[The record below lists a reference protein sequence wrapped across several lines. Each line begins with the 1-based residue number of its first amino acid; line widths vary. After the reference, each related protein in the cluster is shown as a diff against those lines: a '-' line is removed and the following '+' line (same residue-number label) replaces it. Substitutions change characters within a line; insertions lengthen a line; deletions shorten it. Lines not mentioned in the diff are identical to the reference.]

1 MFMHNKRLQYTV
13 RVGETNPALAS
24 LLLEQFGGPDG
35 ELAAAMRYFTQ
46 GLAED
51 DPGRKDLLLDIA
63 TEELSHLEVIGSIV
77 AMLNKGIKAQLS
89 EAALAEADLYRSLN
103 AGGDSHTQALLFG
116 GGPSLTNSSGVPWT
130 AAYVDSRGE
139 PTCDLR
145 SNIAAESR
153 AKIIYERL
161 IAITDDPGIKD
172 ALGFLMTR
180 EIAHQ
185 KSFEKA
191 LYAITDNFPSGKLL
205 GIGPFA
211 DMYVNTSQGD
221 GDMSG
226 PWNAGEQ
233 WERVDDLEEVMPA
246 DEGDGTASVKLSRA
260 EATAAKKASDRL
272 ASDPMSDAETGADL
286 GAGPGAGKTT
296 GGEDYGTAADVTK
309 ADRTKDKASLIV
321 TPPPPPEAVATA
333 DALSADFFPRRGA
346 HRSVRIPVASF
357 WRKLFAFSGPG
368 YLVAVGYMDPGN
380 WATGIAGGSAFGYR
394 LLSVIVLANL
404 MAMFLQRLAARLGIV
419 TGLDLAQACRQRYGA
434 ATRMLLWLLCELA
447 IVACD
452 LAELIGAAIALKL
465 LFGLDLAL
473 GVALTGI
480 EVLLVLALQARGFR
494 KLEALVVSLMVVIG
508 LCFVVELAL
517 AQPPLAAVLD
527 GLVPRAEIVT
537 DPAMLY
543 LAIGILG
550 ATVMPHNLY
559 LHSSIVQT
567 RDFRAHRRGQARGDA
582 VRDHRH
588 RRGAHACH
596 LRQCV
601 DPRTG
606 RLDLPCRRHDR
617 GRGHRGGLSPADA
630 GVGRRR
636 GRDAVRGGAAGVG
649 PQRFRHRHHGRTD
662 RHGRVYPL
670 SLAGVGAP
678 ARGPPAGHGAGA
690 VRRHGVRRGGGDAAP
705 HPEPGRAEPAA
716 ALRRLSPGASDGQ
729 QGMDGQ
735 VRQRSAHRGR
745 RLGDDGR
752 PDRAERR
759 AACGNDDIAQRISH
773 QTL

>member
-24 LLLEQFGGPDG
+24 LLLEQFGGADG

-116 GGPSLTNSSGVPWT
+116 GGPALTNSSGVPWT

-161 IAITDDPGIKD
+161 IAITDDPGIKE

-226 PWNAGEQ
+226 PWNAGDQ
-233 WERVDDLEEVMPA
+233 WERVDDLHEVMPA
-246 DEGDGTASVKLSRA
+246 DEGDGTASVKLNRN
-260 EATAAKKASDRL
+260 EAAAAKKASDRL

-309 ADRTKDKASLIV
+309 ADPAKA
-321 TPPPPPEAVATA
+321 
-333 DALSADFFPRRGA
+333 
-346 HRSVRIPVASF
+346 
-357 WRKLFAFSGPG
+357 K
-368 YLVAVGYMDPGN
+368 
-380 WATGIAGGSAFGYR
+380 
-394 LLSVIVLANL
+394 
-404 MAMFLQRLAARLGIV
+404 AA
-419 TGLDLAQACRQRYGA
+419 
-434 ATRMLLWLLCELA
+434 
-447 IVACD
+447 
-452 LAELIGAAIALKL
+452 
-465 LFGLDLAL
+465 
-473 GVALTGI
+473 
-480 EVLLVLALQARGFR
+480 
-494 KLEALVVSLMVVIG
+494 
-508 LCFVVELAL
+508 
-517 AQPPLAAVLD
+517 
-527 GLVPRAEIVT
+527 
-537 DPAMLY
+537 
-543 LAIGILG
+543 
-550 ATVMPHNLY
+550 
-559 LHSSIVQT
+559 
-567 RDFRAHRRGQARGDA
+567 
-582 VRDHRH
+582 
-588 RRGAHACH
+588 
-596 LRQCV
+596 
-601 DPRTG
+601 
-606 RLDLPCRRHDR
+606 
-617 GRGHRGGLSPADA
+617 
-630 GVGRRR
+630 
-636 GRDAVRGGAAGVG
+636 
-649 PQRFRHRHHGRTD
+649 
-662 RHGRVYPL
+662 
-670 SLAGVGAP
+670 
-678 ARGPPAGHGAGA
+678 
-690 VRRHGVRRGGGDAAP
+690 
-705 HPEPGRAEPAA
+705 
-716 ALRRLSPGASDGQ
+716 
-729 QGMDGQ
+729 
-735 VRQRSAHRGR
+735 
-745 RLGDDGR
+745 
-752 PDRAERR
+752 
-759 AACGNDDIAQRISH
+759 
-773 QTL
+773 